1 MEIKRGDVWWWK
13 GPPNHR
19 LHIQEGARPCV
30 VVSNDQCN
38 KASGVVTILPFTTK
52 IKRPYPQQV
61 PIVFDGGVSIALAD
75 QITTIPKTELD
86 NRVCKLTNW
95 QMAQIENA
103 ILIQLGILPA
113 PREDTTSVVEC
124 NNVGI
129 RQTWT
134 EESMSK
140 FLKDCMVKTLPE
152 MVKEYRLSPSTIR
165 AYKVRFEKK
174 NTEKVKA
181 WDLSSKNPYLNSD
194 L

>member
-1 MEIKRGDVWWWK
+1 MDIKRGDVWWWK
-13 GPPNHR
+13 GPSNHR
-19 LHIQEGARPCV
+19 LHIQEGSRPCV

-113 PREDTTSVVEC
+113 PKEDTAPVVEC
-124 NNVGI
+124 NTTGI
-129 RQTWT
+129 RHTWT

-140 FLKDCMVKTLPE
+140 FLKDYMVKTLPE

-165 AYKVRFEKK
+165 VYKVLFEKK
-174 NTEKVKA
+174 I
-181 WDLSSKNPYLNSD
+181 LRR
-194 L
+194 

>member
-1 MEIKRGDVWWWK
+1 MRIKRGDVWWWK
-13 GPPNHR
+13 GAPNHR

-75 QITTIPKTELD
+75 QITTIPKSELD
-86 NRVCKLTNW
+86 NLVCRLTAW

-103 ILIQLGILPA
+103 MLIQLGITPA
-113 PREDTTSVVEC
+113 PVDEPSSTETPKPLVEC
-124 NNVGI
+124 SGVGQI
-129 RQTWT
+129 WT

-140 FLKDCMVKTLPE
+140 FLKECMVKILPE
-152 MVKEYRLSPSTIR
+152 MVREYKLSPSTIR
-165 AYKVRFEKK
+165 AYKVRFKK
-174 NTEKVKA
+174 K
-181 WDLSSKNPYLNSD
+181 Y
-194 L
+194 

>member
-1 MEIKRGDVWWWK
+1 MQMEIKRGDVWWWK

-75 QITTIPKTELD
+75 QITTIPKSELD
-86 NRVCKLTNW
+86 NRVCRLTAW

-103 ILIQLGILPA
+103 MLIQLGIMPA
-113 PREDTTSVVEC
+113 PVDEPSSRETPRPPVEC
-124 NNVGI
+124 GGV

-174 NTEKVKA
+174 I
-181 WDLSSKNPYLNSD
+181 LRR
-194 L
+194 